1 VDKKLDWLGPCS
13 GALKLEEMKKEGMNL
28 TSSKCV
34 FDIKVIAHRANGRL
48 GESA

>member
-1 VDKKLDWLGPCS
+1 MDKKLDWLGPCS
-13 GALKLEEMKKEGMNL
+13 GALNLEEMKKEGMSL

-48 GESA
+48 GESS